1 MSIQEQKERL
11 KAFGELAQEAD
22 KAAREMGKT
31 AQAKTPILTSHLSL
45 TIRNIDDNSRDEA
58 GSVNSIQ
65 VAMDIATL
73 ANERGMVANC
83 YKSSGNLILQISPKI
98 KEQAGE

>member
-1 MSIQEQKERL
+1 MSITEQKERI
-11 KAFGELAQEAD
+11 KAFTELAQEAD
-22 KAAREMGKT
+22 TAARGHGKT

-65 VAMDIATL
+65 VAMDIAVL
-73 ANERGMVANC
+73 AAERGMVAFC
-83 YKSSGNLILQISPKI
+83 YKSSGNLILQISPKV

>member
-1 MSIQEQKERL
+1 MSLPKQKEQL
-11 KAFGELAQEAD
+11 KAFAELAQEAD
-22 KAAREMGKT
+22 KAARELGKT

-45 TIRNIDDNSRDEA
+45 TLRNIDENSRDEA

-65 VAMDIATL
+65 VAMDIAVL
-73 ANERGMVANC
+73 ANECGMVVTC

-98 KEQAGE
+98 KEQS